1 MSVLTLHI
9 LLHMLVNTLSAYPLS
24 LLESFTY
31 NYLNISVPP
40 SQVYSKSNTWVKILW
55 SKKQEISSK
64 CIGKV
69 VAYHRL
75 KNDKIHKTR
84 VKSCLTPRRWVSSKL
99 YRTIKFLVNILVN
112 GTKHEILIKE
122 RFLLNVIC
130 CFRYKRF
137 INSCCAILLNCCC
150 TGGKKA

>member
-1 MSVLTLHI
+1 MKLHYGMESIYFHYYFVIISIMSVYCILHI
-9 LLHMLVNTLSAYPLS
+9 SLHMLVNTLSAYPLS

-84 VKSCLTPRRWVSSKL
+84 VKSCLTPRRWEAANC
-99 YRTIKFLVNILVN
+99 I
-112 GTKHEILIKE
+112 G
-122 RFLLNVIC
+122 LLNFWSIFWWISFFDQC
-130 CFRYKRF
+130 Y
-137 INSCCAILLNCCC
+137 LLF
-150 TGGKKA
+150 